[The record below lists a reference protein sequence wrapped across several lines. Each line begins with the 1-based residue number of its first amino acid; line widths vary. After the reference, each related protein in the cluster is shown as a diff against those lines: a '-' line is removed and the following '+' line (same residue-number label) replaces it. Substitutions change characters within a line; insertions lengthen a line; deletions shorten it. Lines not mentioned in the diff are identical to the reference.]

1 MTSAK
6 PFSTEEL
13 ASLDEAIAGFCN
25 VTREEALRLRATL
38 AAKDLEIANEW
49 ARGYA
54 VAMAEMHRSWHDTSC
69 VREVLSRA
77 SITLGKLKALKL
89 SDFDM
94 KELRKV
100 FR

>member
-6 PFSTEEL
+6 PFSAEDMAE
-13 ASLDEAIAGFCN
+13 
-25 VTREEALRLRATL
+25 VTRMAALYPGQYGAEMCWLATI

-77 SITLGKLKALKL
+77 SLTLDKLKALKL

-94 KELRKV
+94 TELRKV